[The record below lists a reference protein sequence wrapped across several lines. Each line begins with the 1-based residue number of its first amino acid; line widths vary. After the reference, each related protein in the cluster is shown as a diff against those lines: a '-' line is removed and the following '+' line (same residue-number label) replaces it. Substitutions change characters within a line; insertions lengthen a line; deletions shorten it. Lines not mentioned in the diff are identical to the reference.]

1 MQAAGVRGFERE
13 QRKSNAEHLSVLE
26 YKSEKEPQKALLLQK
41 KRCGGGQV
49 QQARQDDQI
58 LFLIN
63 LSLAA
68 ASR

>member
-41 KRCGGGQV
+41 KKCSKRGKT
-49 QQARQDDQI
+49 I
-58 LFLIN
+58 KSSF
-63 LSLAA
+63 
-68 ASR
+68 